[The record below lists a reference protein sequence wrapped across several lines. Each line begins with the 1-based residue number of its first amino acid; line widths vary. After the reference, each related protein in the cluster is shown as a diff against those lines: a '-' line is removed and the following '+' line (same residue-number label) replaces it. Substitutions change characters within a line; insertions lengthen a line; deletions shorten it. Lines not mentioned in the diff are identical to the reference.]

1 MINYQNKRQIENVIN
16 NLANEYN
23 CHKGLILTE
32 DDLKCRL
39 LHMLSN
45 ISSFTGNH
53 LTREEDVTA
62 PFVHAELSWYGRDN
76 KLSIKPDITII
87 NPRHLSIKYNIDRNL
102 KLPSKGFSF
111 DGKAFV
117 FELKFIRQKSGI
129 TNSVFRR
136 EILKDWDKIQNLFV
150 HNSDN
155 RDNLFCYFII
165 FSKWDKSQSDFD
177 AFLLENSTS
186 MNHKII
192 YKSASFNE

>member
-1 MINYQNKRQIENVIN
+1 MDVIINYR
-16 NLANEYN
+16 
-23 CHKGLILTE
+23 
-32 DDLKCRL
+32 
-39 LHMLSN
+39 SN
-45 ISSFTGNH
+45 
-53 LTREEDVTA
+53 
-62 PFVHAELSWYGRDN
+62 
-76 KLSIKPDITII
+76 PDITII

-150 HNSDN
+150 HNSDY

-177 AFLLENSTS
+177 AFLLKNSTS